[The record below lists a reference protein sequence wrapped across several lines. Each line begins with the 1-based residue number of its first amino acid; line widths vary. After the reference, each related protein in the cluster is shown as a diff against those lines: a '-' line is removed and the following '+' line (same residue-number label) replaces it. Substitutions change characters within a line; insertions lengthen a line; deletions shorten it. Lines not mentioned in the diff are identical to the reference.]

1 MKKKKKKRWE
11 ISIVNR
17 FARIATGRYRVEL
30 TLARSVRGPRSQ
42 QDKKSRAK
50 NGHKE
55 RKKRKK
61 ISFFP
66 KKKLINKAPRRRENH
81 LAFLFGLVE
90 NIKCSTTSTARGRIP
105 NHSIVNASDY
115 VFIALVSFPP
125 GCLIDCNMHGR
136 IKRTSK
142 TQ

>member
-61 ISFFP
+61 ISFFQ
-66 KKKLINKAPRRRENH
+66 KKKN
-81 LAFLFGLVE
+81 
-90 NIKCSTTSTARGRIP
+90 
-105 NHSIVNASDY
+105 
-115 VFIALVSFPP
+115 
-125 GCLIDCNMHGR
+125 
-136 IKRTSK
+136 
-142 TQ
+142 